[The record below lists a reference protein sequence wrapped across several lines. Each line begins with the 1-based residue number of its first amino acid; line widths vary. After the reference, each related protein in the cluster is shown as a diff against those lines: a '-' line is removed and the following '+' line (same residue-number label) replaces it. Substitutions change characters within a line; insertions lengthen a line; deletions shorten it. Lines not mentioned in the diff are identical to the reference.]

1 MSLAPSRAARPRRRA
16 ARALLVAVLS
26 AGAALLGPGGW
37 PALAAQPGEAW
48 YVSALHFD
56 DAYRLSTGEGVV
68 VAVVDGGVDPTV
80 PALAGQLVT
89 GAGIG
94 PDAAADGLR
103 DDDPDGH
110 GTSMAG
116 IIAARP
122 AGPDGKPTRFLG
134 VAPDAKILSISTGR
148 EADSAE
154 VAEGIRIAADRGAK
168 VISLSLGSVGSADPD
183 ERAAVAF
190 ALAHD
195 VVVVA
200 AAGNVDDDHD
210 PLDHQINSPANIPGV
225 IAVTGSDALGRF
237 WDGSAAGPRA
247 VLAAPAP
254 SIPAPVPAALEPTG
268 SEVADG
274 TSNSTAIVAGVAA
287 LIRAEHPAL
296 NAPSVIELLTRTA
309 DDKGPRG
316 WDPQFGYGI
325 VDPVAALK
333 ATPVPV
339 ATNPLLTA
347 PPGAASAGGPL
358 AADEDALLA
367 AAGVAIPAA
376 PPTGSGAP
384 ATPTAAPP
392 SAGPPGAHS
401 EHGPSALA
409 WVGGLA
415 AAVLLGAALGV
426 LAFVTRQRVRRRR
439 AAGGPEWSG
448 GYAPLPPSAA
458 TPAPASA
465 PPPGPSGRG

>member
-1 MSLAPSRAARPRRRA
+1 VSLAPSRAARPRRRA
-16 ARALLVAVLS
+16 ARTLLITVLS
-26 AGAALLGPGGW
+26 AGVALLGPGAW

-48 YVSALHFD
+48 YVRTLHLD
-56 DAYRLSTGEGVV
+56 DAHRLSTGTGVV

-94 PDAAADGLR
+94 PDAAQDGLR

-122 AGPDGKPTRFLG
+122 AGPDGRPTRFLG

-183 ERAAVAF
+183 ERAAVAY

-200 AAGNVDDDHD
+200 AAGNVDDNDRD

-237 WDGSAAGPRA
+237 WDGSAAGQRA

-254 SIPAPVPAALEPTG
+254 GIPAPVPATLDPSG

-296 NAPSVIELLTRTA
+296 NVPSVIELLTRTA
-309 DDKGPRG
+309 DDAGPRG
-316 WDPQFGYGI
+316 WDQQFGYGI

-347 PPGAASAGGPL
+347 PPGAAGAGPL
-358 AADEDALLA
+358 AADENALLA

-376 PPTGSGAP
+376 PPAGSGAP
-384 ATPTAAPP
+384 AAPTGAPP
-392 SAGPPGAHS
+392 SAGPSGAHS
-401 EHGPSALA
+401 EHGPSALT

-426 LAFVTRQRVRRRR
+426 LAFVTRQRVRGRR
-439 AAGGPEWSG
+439 AARGPEWSA
-448 GYAPLPPSAA
+448 GYAPLPPAAA
-458 TPAPASA
+458 TPAPGSV